1 MKHAKRDLIFAI
13 AIIATL
19 AVLFLGTG
27 KKLGKDVPSD
37 EDHLTFYQLLEKGED
52 RITLEKGCVVCH
64 ALDSLS
70 QAHPHKEECMVCHQP
85 KNDDSSQPE

>member
-13 AIIATL
+13 TIIATL

-27 KKLGKDVPSD
+27 KKLGKDVPND
-37 EDHLTFYQLLEKGED
+37 EDHLTFYQLLEKGEA
-52 RITLEKGCVVCH
+52 RITLEKGCGACH

-70 QAHPHKEECMVCHQP
+70 QAHPHKEECMVCHLPQ
-85 KNDDSSQPE
+85 NEGSSQPQ